1 MDGQLIPV
9 FLTNMERKTVGL
21 GENGASPL
29 HKVVKYRLNY
39 TPDLDFLFTLGL
51 PVW

>member
-9 FLTNMERKTVGL
+9 FLTNMESKAVGL
-21 GENGASPL
+21 GENGTSPF

-51 PVW
+51 PIW